1 MSDDSNQ
8 NDQLN
13 TNEWVGKIQDMF
25 QSAQTEIKKATQL
38 GAKLVNASQSST
50 ELKLAYEEL
59 GRLSFLASQAESPVE
74 DFSSDE
80 MKAALAKIR
89 KIEKHLESIEEEVQ
103 NIKKSE

>member
-25 QSAQTEIKKATQL
+25 QTAQTEIKKATQL
-38 GAKLVNASQSST
+38 GAKLVNASQSSS

-59 GRLSFLASQAESPVE
+59 GRLSFSASQADEAKLDYSSEEVKLAVE
-74 DFSSDE
+74 
-80 MKAALAKIR
+80 KIV
-89 KIEKHLESIEEEVQ
+89 KIEKHLESIEDDVQ
-103 NIKKSE
+103 KIKKSE